1 MLGVLLGDMMA
12 TMCNCKRAS
21 LLTKGHVTAQ
31 QQSKEFV
38 IATNL
43 EAVNYGKNV
52 GPDLVDWGREGSGA
66 VLLPDERPPLSY

>member
-1 MLGVLLGDMMA
+1 MMA

-21 LLTKGHVTAQ
+21 LLIKGHVTAQ
-31 QQSKEFV
+31 QQSREFV
-38 IATNL
+38 SATNL

-66 VLLPDERPPLSY
+66 ALSDPW

>member
-1 MLGVLLGDMMA
+1 
-12 TMCNCKRAS
+12 
-21 LLTKGHVTAQ
+21 VTAQ

-52 GPDLVDWGREGSGA
+52 GPTSSIGDGRDRGPSFSLVSGPRFLTEEQVA
-66 VLLPDERPPLSY
+66 PTSGDRGDGGMRSGPALG